1 MIQITN
7 ILRLDSSGSQL
18 QRKST
23 GTYMRSHYSLCIK
36 PPLNPS
42 KRGKNGSEMRRRNPT
57 VDQTN
62 MGKRGN
68 QPIHPRVT
76 GRKGS
81 RITAKPWLVFP
92 KVRSISTR

>member
-1 MIQITN
+1 
-7 ILRLDSSGSQL
+7 
-18 QRKST
+18 
-23 GTYMRSHYSLCIK
+23 MRSHCPICIK

-42 KRGKNGSEMRRRNPT
+42 KRGKNASERRKRNQT

-76 GRKGS
+76 RKRSS
-81 RITAKPWLVFP
+81 RTTMKHWPVFP
-92 KVRSISTR
+92 RLRSTSTKWIKHPASTVDIAAIIY